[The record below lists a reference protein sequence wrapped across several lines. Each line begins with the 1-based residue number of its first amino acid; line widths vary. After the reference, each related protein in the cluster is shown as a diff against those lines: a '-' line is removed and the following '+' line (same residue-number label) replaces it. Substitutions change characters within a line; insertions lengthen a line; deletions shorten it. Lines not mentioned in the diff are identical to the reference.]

1 MAHITATAS
10 SPDKKG
16 KSISAH
22 GDIFE
27 EEGDEGKL
35 TVPIK
40 DIFAIKKDQSS
51 YIVHYASYPAVE
63 SEAETAPK
71 SLRPTAKSRQLA
83 ELRYDAGDESL
94 ETFFDD
100 LRQRLDIKQIDPS
113 THIHAILNPVSGSR
127 TTRKRWQDVI
137 LPMLLASNISESQ
150 IHLYLTQGAGDG
162 SKIAAD
168 LASNVLAK
176 ADYPIIVLCIG
187 GDGTLHEV
195 INGMSQAQ
203 IAVDVR
209 LGIVPSGSGNAY
221 ATGLGISDPADG
233 ILRVLGGKT
242 QPLRTV
248 RVSFGQCTDLT
259 IGQNWHESVEF
270 KDNAHDPRIMVV
282 FSWGFHAQIVSK
294 SEYLRP
300 FMGNS
305 RFSLVAGFL
314 LWWMPKYFG
323 NIVLK
328 GSKVLDAMS
337 QTWTEATETAYMN
350 GNYTYFLAAKMP
362 ELEPGFRIAPL
373 ASTTDDYVDL
383 VLLKDGTSDDLKS
396 AMYKAFNNGKHIYEP
411 KLEYLKTKEL
421 YLRVQDSAEVCLD
434 GEIHKVPKGGVVRL
448 EVVKPLTQGEI
459 AIQTFI

>member
-1 MAHITATAS
+1 MAHITAIAS
-10 SPDKKG
+10 SPDKK
-16 KSISAH
+16 KISISTH
-22 GDIFE
+22 DDIFE
-27 EEGDEGKL
+27 EDSDEGRL
-35 TVPIK
+35 TIPIK

-51 YIVHYASYPAVE
+51 YIVYYASYPATE
-63 SEAETAPK
+63 PEAETASK

-83 ELRYDAGDESL
+83 ELRYNAGDEAL
-94 ETFFDD
+94 NTFFDV
-100 LRQRLDIKQIDPS
+100 LRQRLDIKTIDPN

-127 TTRKRWQDVI
+127 TTRKQWQDVI
-137 LPMLLASNISESQ
+137 LPMLLALNISESQ
-150 IHLYLTQGAGDG
+150 IHLHLTQGTGDG

-176 ADYPIIVLCIG
+176 AGYPIIILSIG

-203 IAVDVR
+203 IAVNVQ

-221 ATGLGISDPADG
+221 ATALGISDPADG

-242 QPLRTV
+242 QPLRTI
-248 RVSFGQCTDLT
+248 RVSFGQCTDST
-259 IGQNWHESVEF
+259 SGQSWHESVKF
-270 KDNAHDPRIMVV
+270 KDNVQDPRIMVV

-314 LWWMPKYFG
+314 LWWMPRYAG

-328 GSKVLDAMS
+328 DSKLFDSKS
-337 QTWTEATETAYMN
+337 QTWKEATETTFMN
-350 GNYTYFLAAKMP
+350 GNYSYFLAAKMP

-383 VLLKDGTSDDLKS
+383 VLLKDGSSDELKS
-396 AMYKAFNNGKHIYEP
+396 ALYRAFDNGNHIHEP

-421 YLRVQDSAEVCLD
+421 YLRVQHSTEVCLD
-434 GEIHKVPKGGVVRL
+434 GEIHKIPKGGVVRL

-459 AIQTFI
+459 AFQTFI